1 MIYYI
6 FTLPILSLIQFNSS
20 EERIINYRGD
30 DYKTTIDVESR
41 FIGIYKGRKT
51 GYLELKKDG
60 TGTYKYDLFGY
71 APSTCKRQAIT
82 IEWGFVL
89 DNKGEIQK
97 RKREYGFSYTILL
110 KSTSE
115 TTFQGCRTPVMM
127 DYILDKNGVLNISS
141 SDDWKR

>member
-1 MIYYI
+1 MLHLTLFCI
-6 FTLPILSLIQFNSS
+6 FSVFRLQTMDD
-20 EERIINYRGD
+20 RIISYRGD
-30 DYKTTIDVESR
+30 DYNTTISVDSK

-89 DNKGEIQK
+89 DDKGEIQK

-127 DYILDKNGVLNISS
+127 DYILDKNGVLNVSS